1 MATGPGYKVNLKRR
15 RQQKT
20 NYYLRRNLLKSKKI
34 RMVVRSSNKHIHVQF
49 VEAKPDGDITLA
61 MAGSKH
67 LEEFGWKGACS
78 NIPAA
83 YLTGYLAGV
92 RALKAGIK
100 EAILDIGLN
109 PPQSGTRIFA
119 ALKGA
124 VDAGLTIP
132 HREEKLPEQDRVEG
146 KHIAAY
152 GEMLSAEDPEKYQR
166 QFSQYVKKGLKP
178 EEIPKYF
185 SATLKAIKKKA

>member
-1 MATGPGYKVNLKRR
+1 
-15 RQQKT
+15 
-20 NYYLRRNLLKSKKI
+20 
-34 RMVVRSSNKHIHVQF
+34 MVVRPSNKHIIVQF
-49 VEAKPDGDITLA
+49 IQANPDGDITLA

-67 LEEFGWKGACS
+67 LQDFGWKASGGNLS
-78 NIPAA
+78 AA
-83 YLTGYLAGV
+83 YLTGYLAAK
-92 RALKAGIK
+92 RALKAGIT

-152 GEMLSAEDPEKYQR
+152 GEYLSAEDPDKYKQ
-166 QFSQYVKKGLKP
+166 QFSQYLKNGVKP
-178 EEIPKYF
+178 EKFPSHF
-185 SATLKAIKKKA
+185 SATLKNIEKKA